1 MGLFDDIFK
10 RDEINQLKKALAE
23 KNADILKL
31 ESEIT
36 RLSNDRN
43 SIGEE
48 LVKLKNLVIDK
59 ESSINSLTNS
69 LETSQAERAKLGDN
83 FETFKRTSADQIAQ
97 ATNRI
102 NELQET
108 LARLKPELLAAN
120 AKRDANAI
128 ELQDLVAS
136 NNEKELRYQEREI
149 RLAEKSEKLL
159 QERQKFQQQAM
170 DLQSRE
176 QHWKHN
182 IEPHIKKYEE
192 HQSLDQRQ
200 KQLNELQTE
209 LEALRLSVETRE
221 ADMVRRQCLDEA
233 LKTREA
239 EITDWNQL
247 LSNQEIELNVKA
259 AELTGQ
265 QAEIEKRSV
274 KLEDWARE
282 LFVFRGRV
290 EQLDKDTEKLEVRN
304 REIESKSK
312 DQKSEH
318 SVRLAELRQ
327 ERSTIRQLTAELNE
341 REVYLKEREK
351 DVKREETQIVNIKNK
366 NFELRKEEK
375 RLTVL
380 IESFESENKKAA
392 LVKRNFDDLSEKYKA
407 LHLSHESAQEKIKA
421 SSKDRLEIN
430 RLTSQLEKLSQ
441 AASAAGKFNSSLANP
456 TVLAWLLEDGGPD
469 VTLIENGWLG
479 SSGYGPWNDQFLE
492 SSLVDLDYQFY
503 AMPDADLEYL
513 IVGRKGWSKA
523 DLLSQIEARQG
534 TSLRIYSQEMFFAK
548 LVTGRD
554 PFDAEDSSLLEAF
567 AEDHPALQF
576 LMSLPEPWP
585 IVISEDSEEIVEVDG
600 EDFGVSESP
609 LHILGYRVGVTS
621 ELSIVERRKI
631 LTTCFESR
639 ELEFSDDSDDDY
651 ISKWGRGGGAQR
663 LYRMAAHIKSLAD
676 GRVGKDYR
684 KPQARIDW
692 VNDLKWLKEKYFN
705 AYAKR
710 FNWPGN

>member
-10 RDEINQLKKALAE
+10 KEEINQLKKALAA
-23 KNADILKL
+23 KTDDILRL

-36 RLSNDRN
+36 QLSSNRN
-43 SIGEE
+43 AIGEE
-48 LVKLKNLVIDK
+48 LAQLKKLVIDK
-59 ESSINSLTNS
+59 ESSISSLTNS
-69 LETSQAERAKLGDN
+69 RDTTQAERAKLGEI
-83 FETFKRTSADQIAQ
+83 FEAFKRTSADQIAQ
-97 ATNRI
+97 ATDTI
-102 NELQET
+102 NELQKT
-108 LARLKPELLAAN
+108 LAGLKPEVLAAHVE
-120 AKRDANAI
+120 RDAKAK

-136 NNEKELRYQEREI
+136 NNEKEHRYQEREI

-182 IEPHIKKYEE
+182 IEPHIKKYEA
-192 HQSLDQRQ
+192 HLSLDQRQ

-209 LEALRLSVETRE
+209 LDALQLSIETRE

-233 LKTREA
+233 LGKREK
-239 EITDWNQL
+239 EIVDWNQL
-247 LSNQEIELNVKA
+247 LTDQDVELNIKHAEIKEQQSEIE
-259 AELTGQ
+259 T
-265 QAEIEKRSV
+265 RSA

-282 LFVFRGRV
+282 LFVFRNRV
-290 EQLDKDTEKLEVRN
+290 AQLDKDTEKLELRN
-304 REIESKSK
+304 KEIESKVK
-312 DQKSEH
+312 EQKSEH
-318 SVRLAELRQ
+318 SERLAEIRR
-327 ERSTIRQLTAELNE
+327 ERSAIRQLTAELNQ
-341 REVYLKEREK
+341 REIDLKEREK
-351 DVKREETQIVNIKNK
+351 DVKREETQIINIKNK
-366 NFELRKEEK
+366 NFELKKEEK
-375 RLTVL
+375 RLNVL
-380 IESFESENKKAA
+380 VESLEIENKKSA
-392 LVKRNFDDLSEKYKA
+392 LIKRNFDDLSEKHKA
-407 LHLSHESAQEKIKA
+407 LQTAHELAQEKIKA
-421 SSKDRLEIN
+421 SSKDRIEIN
-430 RLTSQLEKLSQ
+430 RLNSQLEQLSQ
-441 AASAAGKFNSSLANP
+441 VTSSSGKFNSSLSNS

-479 SSGYGPWNDQFLE
+479 SSGHGPWNDQFLE
-492 SSLVDLDYQFY
+492 SNLEELGYQFY

-523 DLLSQIEARQG
+523 DLLAQIEARQG
-534 TSLRIYSQEMFFAK
+534 NPLRIYSQEMFFAK

-585 IVISEDSEEIVEVDG
+585 IVTSEDSEDIVEVDG

-621 ELSIVERRKI
+621 DLSAAERRKI
-631 LTTCFESR
+631 LANCFESR
-639 ELEFSDDSDDDY
+639 ELEFSDDSDDAY
-651 ISKWGRGGGAQR
+651 VSKWGRGGGAQR

-692 VNDLKWLKEKYFN
+692 INDLKWLKEKYFN
-705 AYAKR
+705 SYKSR
-710 FNWPGN
+710 FTWPGN